1 MRKLNDETWI
11 KARAFTNRN
20 PNHKGRRG
28 IYRSTVTRPHS
39 PQETRVQNILHR
51 VAVAIGAR
59 PAPRYAHA

>member
-11 KARAFTNRN
+11 NARAFTKRN

-28 IYRSTVTRPHS
+28 IYRATITRPRS
-39 PQETRVQNILHR
+39 PQESRFSATLHR

-59 PAPRYAHA
+59 TAPRYAHA

>member
-1 MRKLNDETWI
+1 MRKLNDEAWI
-11 KARAFTNRN
+11 HARAFQKRN

-28 IYRSTVTRPHS
+28 IYRSTVTRPRS
-39 PQETRVQNILHR
+39 PQETRFAALLHR